1 MATTPAE
8 PITSPLSSDAQQTV
22 GAVLQ
27 DTLADLVD
35 LSLIAK
41 QAHWNVVGRNFR
53 EAHLHLDE
61 LVDLARGYADDVAER
76 AATLGVSPDGRA
88 ATVAKTSGLP
98 AFDEG
103 WRSVDDVT
111 AAVVALLETLIARF
125 RERIEATDEPDPV
138 TQDLLIGM
146 TAKLEEAHWMW
157 QAKTA

>member
-35 LSLIAK
+35 LSLVAK

-61 LVDLARGYADDVAER
+61 LVDLARGYTDDVAER

>member
-1 MATTPAE
+1 MSTQ
-8 PITSPLSSDAQQTV
+8 PITSPLPDDAKEIT

-27 DTLADLVD
+27 ASLTDLID

-61 LVDLARGYADDVAER
+61 LVDMARLYTDMVAER
-76 AATLGVSPDGRA
+76 AATIGVSPDGRPV
-88 ATVAKTSGLP
+88 TVAKTSGIR

-111 AAVVALLETLIARF
+111 RAIVEILAGLVGRF
-125 RERIEATDEPDPV
+125 RERIDQTDQPDPI
-138 TQDLLIGM
+138 TQDMLIGL
-146 TAKLEEAHWMW
+146 TGKLEEAHWMW
-157 QAKTA
+157 QAKEA

>member
-1 MATTPAE
+1 MTTA
-8 PITSPLSSDAQQTV
+8 PITSPLPAQAQQTV

-27 DTLADLVD
+27 DALADYVD
-35 LSLIAK
+35 LSLVAK

-61 LVDLARGYADDVAER
+61 LVTLARDYADAVAER

-88 ATVAKTSGLP
+88 ATVAKTSGLQ

-103 WRSVDDVT
+103 WRSVEDVND
-111 AAVVALLETLIARF
+111 AVVAILASLITRM
-125 RERIEATDEPDPV
+125 RERIAVTDEPDPV
-138 TQDLLIGM
+138 TQDMLIAQ

>member
-1 MATTPAE
+1 MVNS
-8 PITSPLSSDAQQTV
+8 PIKSPLTDADKEIT
-22 GAVLQ
+22 GNALQ
-27 DTLADLVD
+27 ATLVDLVD

-61 LVDLARGYADDVAER
+61 LVDLARGYTDDVAER

-98 AFDEG
+98 TFDEG

-111 AAVVALLETLIARF
+111 ATVVALLETIIARF